1 MDHEFYLLPTHTQ
14 GRVHNL
20 FILQAIFNTALQ
32 VTDETDLLNSSQTV
46 LSVYDGNPVQIY
58 PKHEIHDIIPEGK
71 KSRNSREVSNI
82 TGKHQKENTHNFIND
97 ARDSSIKKYNYTTY
111 SPYGAN
117 IGIYNCI
124 SF

>member
-1 MDHEFYLLPTHTQ
+1 MRFVLSNKSL
-14 GRVHNL
+14 RCIMSL

-117 IGIYNCI
+117 IGIDNSI